1 MALLKSRQFQKWLIS
16 QTRQQ
21 ECESKFDTKGEVI
34 YFSEISEVCFSEF
47 SESWFSEFSENVS
60 GFSVFSENRISE
72 TSENQ
77 FSVVVIYY
85 PLEVDF

>member
-1 MALLKSRQFQKWLIS
+1 MVQKGNKRFIVQSCLMSGAI
-16 QTRQQ
+16 
-21 ECESKFDTKGEVI
+21 KGEVI
-34 YFSEISEVCFSEF
+34 YFSENSESCFSEF
-47 SESWFSEFSENVS
+47 SESWFSEVSENV
-60 GFSVFSENRISE
+60 GFFSVFSENRISE